1 MTQRKTYVI
10 RIFLLFCCLDLDQCW
25 HNYHTATYR
34 NLAWFVSSDYD
45 VYKHNR
51 KEFFKTVIMGTQ
63 VDASNSCIPPTC
75 NLTALTPP
83 LPTATR
89 GAPVYLDGKTGR
101 INSDRPVIVYG
112 SGRLVIVREL
122 SCDGLGGV
130 QQDKGGK
137 NAVKAFVYRGH
148 TAQVS

>member
-1 MTQRKTYVI
+1 
-10 RIFLLFCCLDLDQCW
+10 
-25 HNYHTATYR
+25 
-34 NLAWFVSSDYD
+34 
-45 VYKHNR
+45 
-51 KEFFKTVIMGTQ
+51 MGTQ

-89 GAPVYLDGKTGR
+89 GEPVYLDGKAGR

-130 QQDKGGK
+130 PQEKGGK
-137 NAVKAFVYRGH
+137 SAVKAFVYRGH
-148 TAQVS
+148 TAQVSGTSLRMKVISSSSTDHVIIILFDPRQWT